1 MLSTVSYFTYLYLVT
16 RVDFELSTPELFK
29 ALFRGKNAPYFK
41 SIFDL
46 EWNLLNLII
55 IFKV

>member
-16 RVDFELSTPELFK
+16 RVDFELFTPELFK
-29 ALFRGKNAPYFK
+29 ALFRCVREKNGPYFK

-46 EWNLLNLII
+46 E
-55 IFKV
+55 

>member
-1 MLSTVSYFTYLYLVT
+1 MLSTLSYFTYLYLVT

-29 ALFRGKNAPYFK
+29 ALFRCVRGKNAPYFK

-46 EWNLLNLII
+46 E
-55 IFKV
+55 